1 MGPDGEAVGRWGGT
15 GRVSADGGLLLRRWV
30 NPHALSPLGSANSF
44 RLRLRLTDL
53 RTLRLAIASR
63 DRIDKACD
71 PSQVAASSTIHP
83 FTYRRRGDRRSAPVA
98 SCGSSYLYSSISD
111 LLRARLSR
119 RGCRSVCISPR
130 ALFERAPG
138 SLMRSCGCLP
148 PFPAPRGCT
157 PSRTLPAPP

>member
-15 GRVSADGGLLLRRWV
+15 GRVSADGGLLPRRWV

-44 RLRLRLTDL
+44 RLRLRLNGPSNTAS
-53 RTLRLAIASR
+53 RHRVTRPHRQGMRPIASR
-63 DRIDKACD
+63 SKLH
-71 PSQVAASSTIHP
+71 HP
-83 FTYRRRGDRRSAPVA
+83 PLHLEEEAT
-98 SCGSSYLYSSISD
+98 CGSSYLYSSISD
-111 LLRARLSR
+111 LLLRARLSR

>member
-1 MGPDGEAVGRWGGT
+1 GT

-44 RLRLRLTDL
+44 RLRL
-53 RTLRLAIASR
+53 AIASR

-71 PSQVAASSTIHP
+71 PSQAAASSTIHP

-111 LLRARLSR
+111 LLLRARLSR

-138 SLMRSCGCLP
+138 SLMR
-148 PFPAPRGCT
+148 
-157 PSRTLPAPP
+157 